1 MSGGVRRLR
10 ATAQRTGGTLYDR
23 LFTLRVSVYVTAVL
37 LPLGVTPNMVSLL
50 NLVIGISAWILI
62 GLDTCVLVGVL
73 LIHVY
78 AVLDSVDGE
87 LARAKGQSSLKGLFL
102 EDYSA
107 YAMING
113 YWLAMGGNLSKATG
127 QLWPLAA
134 CVLLVA
140 FGRLS
145 MPAARRALMSTLQ
158 SSGSTLSAPAKDP
171 AHAPRTD
178 SPPYRQL
185 VDRVLHPSSVWA
197 VSTSVLLIEKLLGAG
212 SAVLFVVVGGYFLL
226 TIARELAAFLR
237 FAFTNEMAVRQV
249 RLAREVETGRGN
261 IRDGE

>member
-50 NLVIGISAWILI
+50 NLVIGISPWILI

-113 YWLAMGGNLSKATG
+113 YWLAMGGNLSKATDS
-127 QLWPLAA
+127 
-134 CVLLVA
+134 C
-140 FGRLS
+140 GRW
-145 MPAARRALMSTLQ
+145 RRVCSW
-158 SSGSTLSAPAKDP
+158 SPSA
-171 AHAPRTD
+171 D
-178 SPPYRQL
+178 SPCRP
-185 VDRVLHPSSVWA
+185 H
-197 VSTSVLLIEKLLGAG
+197 AG
-212 SAVLFVVVGGYFLL
+212 
-226 TIARELAAFLR
+226 R
-237 FAFTNEMAVRQV
+237 
-249 RLAREVETGRGN
+249 
-261 IRDGE
+261 